1 MLAGAQTEAGFVMGV
16 NESLIVLLYLLQPGL
31 TVICSDDARVSY
43 HSHSSEFFSGTVNL
57 TFQKWCSM
65 SQHAQQQ
72 EYLASIAQA
81 FDVGEFDYL
90 PPKDLQAL
98 NALIAAG
105 WQALKQGSDVDAQ
118 INEIEQF
125 LEQKR

>member
-1 MLAGAQTEAGFVMGV
+1 
-16 NESLIVLLYLLQPGL
+16 
-31 TVICSDDARVSY
+31 
-43 HSHSSEFFSGTVNL
+43 
-57 TFQKWCSM
+57 M